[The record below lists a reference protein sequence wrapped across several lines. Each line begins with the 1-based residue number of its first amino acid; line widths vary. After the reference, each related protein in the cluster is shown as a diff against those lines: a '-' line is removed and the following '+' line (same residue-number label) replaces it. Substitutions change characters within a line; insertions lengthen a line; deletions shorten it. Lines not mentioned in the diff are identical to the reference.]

1 MNDDFAYMILEIVNE
16 IPKGKVASY
25 AQIAALSGYPKRAR
39 MVGKILSQAE
49 FFGKYPCHR
58 VLHNDG
64 SLVAGWKEQRE
75 LLAAEGVICTL
86 TGKVDMRIYKW
97 QNHAI

>member
-1 MNDDFAYMILEIVNE
+1 MNNDFAYMVLEIVRE

-49 FFGKYPCHR
+49 YFGEYPCHR
-58 VLHNDG
+58 VLHSDG
-64 SLVAGWKEQRE
+64 HLVIGWDEQRE
-75 LLAAEGVICTL
+75 LLAAEGVECRTS
-86 TGKVDMRIYKW
+86 GKIDMQMYQW
-97 QNHAI
+97 ENH